1 MVPRAHETV
10 TIVSKIVDRTTLMRS
25 DTVSSG
31 DGETDQFEEGP
42 QGSTVVQLTDLR
54 PVQEELD
61 EYSVNQLEPRQ
72 ELILTAA
79 RRSLEVTLLPG
90 TQLRIQCRSSTPH
103 TSSSWIRNGDAIS
116 KTTLVIH
123 NVRQEQ
129 IGVYHCLRGNQVSRV
144 TVHLRSPVEVQADKA
159 ARATFTLSHLRL
171 QKRLQDANKSNSG
184 QPGVSLL
191 LNNIIAP
198 DLAMLDVVPLT
209 YVVTSEWSQCQC
221 AAPEAIQTRSVS
233 CEFLTQAFFITV
245 DGSYC
250 ARRKVKAPL
259 ARRDCSKT
267 CYSWTVSEWKQ
278 VYGFTV
284 YILRLF
290 TTVSVEPITD

>member
-1 MVPRAHETV
+1 MVPRARDTV
-10 TIVSKIVDRTTLMRS
+10 TIVPKIVDRS
-25 DTVSSG
+25 ETVSSG

-42 QGSTVVQLTDLR
+42 QGSTVIQLTDLR
-54 PVQEELD
+54 PIHEELD

-79 RRSLEVTLLPG
+79 RRSLVVTLLPG
-90 TQLRIQCRSSTPH
+90 TQLRIYCRSSTPH
-103 TSSSWIRNGDAIS
+103 TSSSWIRNGEAIS

-123 NVRQEQ
+123 SVRQEQ
-129 IGVYHCLRGNQVSRV
+129 IGVYHCLSGNHVSRV

-159 ARATFTLSHLRL
+159 ARTNMTLNALKL
-171 QKRLQDANKSNSG
+171 QKKLQDANKSDSG
-184 QPGVSLL
+184 QPGISLL

-198 DLAMLDVVPLT
+198 DSAMLKVVPMT

-221 AAPEAIQTRSVS
+221 GAAEAIQTRSVS

-267 CYSWTVSEWKQ
+267 CYSWTVSDWKQ
-278 VYGFTV
+278 VHGFTIDIASI
-284 YILRLF
+284 YYCF
-290 TTVSVEPITD
+290 Y